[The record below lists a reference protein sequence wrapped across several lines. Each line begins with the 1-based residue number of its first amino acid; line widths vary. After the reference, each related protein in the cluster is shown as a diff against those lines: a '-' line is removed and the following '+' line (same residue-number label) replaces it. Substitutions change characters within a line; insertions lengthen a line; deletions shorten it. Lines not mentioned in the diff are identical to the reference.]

1 MKILDKNTFNDF
13 INKDGY
19 TVVDYFSESCV
30 PCMAFMDSFKELS
43 QKYEK
48 IEFAKLD
55 TKGSRRLAIKQ
66 RVMGL
71 PTIIIYKNGEKVSEL
86 TKEAVTLANL
96 DSLLE
101 NL

>member
-13 INKDGY
+13 INNDEHV
-19 TVVDYFSESCV
+19 VVDYFSKSCA
-30 PCMAFMDSFKELS
+30 PCMAFIDSFEGLS

-48 IEFAKLD
+48 IEFGKLD
-55 TKGSRRLAIKQ
+55 TKENRRLAIKQ

-71 PTIIIYKNGEKVSEL
+71 PTIIIYKNGKKISEL
-86 TKEAVTLANL
+86 TKEEVTLVKL

-101 NL
+101 SL